1 MLYITEDECNCCVAR
16 LLLLLFC
23 WCGDIESLNEERY
36 WLRELKKFRS
46 SEQIKRYCWNTSS
59 MLLTLP
65 PDELSNKSYFK
76 TNLLCWCG
84 DVESLNEER
93 YWLREL
99 KKIKI
104 SELWTNLE
112 IMLEYEFMML
122 TLPPDELSNKK
133 LLLNKLATENESKWR
148 TAIWQP

>member
-1 MLYITEDECNCCVAR
+1 MLYIIEDECNCCVAR

-23 WCGDIESLNEERY
+23 WCGDI
-36 WLRELKKFRS
+36 
-46 SEQIKRYCWNTSS
+46 
-59 MLLTLP
+59 
-65 PDELSNKSYFK
+65 
-76 TNLLCWCG
+76 
-84 DVESLNEER
+84 ESLNEER